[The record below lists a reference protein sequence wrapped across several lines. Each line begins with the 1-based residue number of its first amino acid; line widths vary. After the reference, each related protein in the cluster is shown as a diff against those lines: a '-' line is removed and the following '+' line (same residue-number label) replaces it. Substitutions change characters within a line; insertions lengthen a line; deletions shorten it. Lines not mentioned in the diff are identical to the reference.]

1 MKTNEKKNT
10 SAKKKLIPAVAM
22 LTTSAVMLSTAT
34 YAWFTM
40 SREVEVT
47 GIKLTATTP
56 QTIEIS
62 LGRATTQATIDNTT
76 WATAPKNDAADTDLW
91 SNKAA
96 TSSVYASFGKLI
108 PASSTDGTNLYYT
121 TKAKENGKS
130 VDITGANAFTQAT
143 ENNNAGWTF
152 QTAGASSETESNLTA
167 DTKGEGYYLD
177 IPVWFRT
184 TNVEDVKLGVDVT
197 VTDPNADDDNTKGDL
212 YKATRVAILNED
224 RSAANGGVFL
234 GAETDV
240 DTGYYKKKAVRANTG
255 TSENDYY
262 GTVTVAKEVTANTA
276 GQVTNSDSTEVAN
289 VTGVGTGKT
298 GYSTPA
304 KYYIRVWLEGEDVN
318 CWNVNA
324 GQSFNGDLEFYDVSH
339 TGTGV

>member
-56 QTIEIS
+56 QTIEVS
-62 LGRATTQATIDNTT
+62 HGRATTQATIDNTT

-324 GQSFNGDLEFYDVSH
+324 GQSFNVDLKFYDLSN

>member
-56 QTIEIS
+56 QTIEVS
-62 LGRATTQATIDNTT
+62 LGKATAGATITSKT
-76 WATAPKNDAADTDLW
+76 EATEPGDDEKLW

-121 TKAKENGKS
+121 RKAKENGKS

-197 VTDPNADDDNTKGDL
+197 VEDPNKDNDDTKGDL

-240 DTGYYKKKAVRANTG
+240 ASGYYKGKAVKAATG
-255 TSENDYY
+255 SSENDYY
-262 GTVTVAKEVTANTA
+262 GTVTTATEVIESNGKVTNTA
-276 GQVTNSDSTEVAN
+276 TEVAT
-289 VTGVGTGKT
+289 VKGVGTGKT
-298 GYSTPA
+298 GYGTPT

-318 CWNVNA
+318 CWNANA
-324 GQSFNGDLEFYDVSH
+324 GQSFTVDLKFYDLSNK
-339 TGTGV
+339 

>member
-212 YKATRVAILNED
+212 YKATRVAFLTSD
-224 RSAANGGVFL
+224 KTTANGVFL

-240 DTGYYKKKAVRANTG
+240 DNGYYKKKAVRANTG

-324 GQSFNGDLEFYDVSH
+324 GQSFNVDLKFYDLSNK
-339 TGTGV
+339 GVAD

>member
-212 YKATRVAILNED
+212 YKATRVAFLTSD
-224 RSAANGGVFL
+224 KTTANGVFL

-240 DTGYYKKKAVRANTG
+240 DNGYYKKKAVRANTG

-304 KYYIRVWLEGEDVN
+304 KYYIRVWLEGEDQA
-318 CWNVNA
+318 CWNGTA
-324 GQSFNGDLEFYDVSH
+324 SQSFNINLQFYDLSN
-339 TGTGV
+339 TAN

>member
-56 QTIEIS
+56 QTIEVS
-62 LGRATTQATIDNTT
+62 LGKATAAATITSKT
-76 WATAPKNDAADTDLW
+76 EATEPGDDEKLW

-121 TKAKENGKS
+121 RKAKENGKS

-197 VTDPNADDDNTKGDL
+197 VEDPNKDNDDTKGDL

-240 DTGYYKKKAVRANTG
+240 ASGYYKGKAVKAATG
-255 TSENDYY
+255 SSENDYY
-262 GTVTVAKEVTANTA
+262 GTVTTATEVIESNGKVTNTA
-276 GQVTNSDSTEVAN
+276 TEVAT
-289 VTGVGTGKT
+289 VKGVGTGKT
-298 GYSTPA
+298 GYGTPT

-318 CWNVNA
+318 CWNANA
-324 GQSFNGDLEFYDVSH
+324 GQSFTVDLKFYDLSNK
-339 TGTGV
+339 

>member
-62 LGRATTQATIDNTT
+62 LGQATTSNTLT
-76 WATAPKNDAADTDLW
+76 HGVEATAPNSDDMWTHT
-91 SNKAA
+91 AA
-96 TSSVYASFGKLI
+96 TGSVYQDFGKLI
-108 PASSTDGTNLYYT
+108 PVSSVDGFNMFYT
-121 TKAKENGKS
+121 EKATENGKKVS
-130 VDITGANAFTQAT
+130 DVPNPFTKAETAVGWEFKEGGKSAETGAVVNAA
-143 ENNNAGWTF
+143 ENDG
-152 QTAGASSETESNLTA
+152 S
-167 DTKGEGYYLD
+167 GYYLD

-197 VTDPNADDDNTKGDL
+197 VEDPNKDNDDTKGDL

-240 DTGYYKKKAVRANTG
+240 DTGYYKKKAVKANTG
-255 TSENDYY
+255 TSENEYY
-262 GTVTVAKEVTANTA
+262 GAVTTATEVIESNGKVTNTA
-276 GQVTNSDSTEVAN
+276 TEVAT
-289 VTGVGTGKT
+289 VKGVGTGKT
-298 GYSTPA
+298 GYGTPT

-318 CWNVNA
+318 CWNANA
-324 GQSFNGDLEFYDVSH
+324 GQSFTVDLKFYDLSNK
-339 TGTGV
+339 

>member
-1 MKTNEKKNT
+1 MKTNEKKYT

-96 TSSVYASFGKLI
+96 TSSVYATFGKLI
-108 PASSTDGTNLYYT
+108 PASSTNGTNLYYT
-121 TKAKENGKS
+121 TKANENGKS
-130 VDITGANAFTQAT
+130 VDITGENAFTKAT
-143 ENNNAGWTF
+143 EINNAGWTF
-152 QTAGASSETESNLTA
+152 QSGGASSETESNLTA

-318 CWNVNA
+318 CWNANA
-324 GQSFNGDLEFYDVSH
+324 GQSFTVDLKFYDLSNK
-339 TGTGV
+339 

>member
-56 QTIEIS
+56 QTIEVS

-197 VTDPNADDDNTKGDL
+197 VTDPNADDDNAKGDL
-212 YKATRVAILNED
+212 YKATRVAFLTSD
-224 RSAANGGVFL
+224 KTTANGVFL

-240 DTGYYKKKAVRANTG
+240 DNGYYKKKAVRANTG

-324 GQSFNGDLEFYDVSH
+324 GQSFNVDLKFYDLSNK
-339 TGTGV
+339 GVAD

>member
-62 LGRATTQATIDNTT
+62 LGQAPEGTVTIADKTE
-76 WATAPKNDAADTDLW
+76 AKAPTNEDEDTKLW

-96 TSSVYASFGKLI
+96 TSSVYATFGKLI

-130 VDITGANAFTQAT
+130 VDISGENAFTQAT
-143 ENNNAGWTF
+143 PNNNAGWTF
-152 QTAGASSETESNLTA
+152 QSGGASSETENTLTA
-167 DTKGEGYYLD
+167 DTDGEGYYLD

-184 TNVEDVKLGVDVT
+184 TNIANVNLGLDVT
-197 VTDPNADDDNTKGDL
+197 VTDPNKDGDNAGNL
-212 YKATRVAILNED
+212 YKATRVAILDSSKN
-224 RSAANGGVFL
+224 SAGEGIFL
-234 GAETDV
+234 GAETEV
-240 DTGYYKKKAVRANTG
+240 SSYYQGKAVVAEDGTG
-255 TSENDYY
+255 IDNYY
-262 GTVTVAKEVTANTA
+262 GDIKVAKEASANKA
-276 GQVTNSDSTEVAN
+276 GQVTNSDQASTVAV
-289 VTGVGTGKT
+289 VTGVGNGKT
-298 GYSTPA
+298 GYSTPVQ
-304 KYYIRVWLEGEDVN
+304 YYIRVWLEGEDKE
-318 CWNVNA
+318 CWNANA
-324 GQSFNGDLEFYDVSH
+324 GQSFNVDLKFYDLSN
-339 TGTGV
+339 TGVAD

>member
-56 QTIEIS
+56 QTIEVS

-76 WATAPKNDAADTDLW
+76 WATAPKNDAADSDLW

-96 TSSVYASFGKLI
+96 TSSVYASFAKLI

-324 GQSFNGDLEFYDVSH
+324 GQSFNVDLKFYDLSN

>member
-304 KYYIRVWLEGEDVN
+304 KYYIRVWLEGEDEA
-318 CWNVNA
+318 CWNANA
-324 GQSFNGDLEFYDVSH
+324 GQDFVINLKFHDLSNK
-339 TGTGV
+339 

>member
-56 QTIEIS
+56 QTKEVS
-62 LGRATTQATIDNTT
+62 HGKATAGATITSKT
-76 WATAPKNDAADTDLW
+76 EATEPGDDEKLW

-197 VTDPNADDDNTKGDL
+197 VTDPNAADDNTKGDL
-212 YKATRVAILNED
+212 YKATRVAFLTSD
-224 RSAANGGVFL
+224 KTTANGVFL

-240 DTGYYKKKAVRANTG
+240 DNGYYKKKAVRANTG

-324 GQSFNGDLEFYDVSH
+324 GQSFNVDLKFYDLSN

>member
-56 QTIEIS
+56 QTIEVS

-76 WATAPKNDAADTDLW
+76 WATAPKNDAADSDLW

-224 RSAANGGVFL
+224 RRAANGGVFL

-324 GQSFNGDLEFYDVSH
+324 GQSFNVDLKFYDLSN

>member
-22 LTTSAVMLSTAT
+22 LTTSAVMLSTAA

-62 LGRATTQATIDNTT
+62 LGKATAGATITSKT
-76 WATAPKNDAADTDLW
+76 EATEPGDDEKLW

-197 VTDPNADDDNTKGDL
+197 VEDPNKDNDDTKGDL

-240 DTGYYKKKAVRANTG
+240 ASGYYKGKAVKAATG
-255 TSENDYY
+255 SSENDYY
-262 GTVTVAKEVTANTA
+262 GTVTTATEVIESNGKVTNTA
-276 GQVTNSDSTEVAN
+276 TEVAT
-289 VTGVGTGKT
+289 VKGVGTGKT
-298 GYSTPA
+298 GYGTPT

-318 CWNVNA
+318 CWNANA
-324 GQSFNGDLEFYDVSH
+324 GQSFTVDLKFYDLSNK
-339 TGTGV
+339 

>member
-56 QTIEIS
+56 QTIEVS
-62 LGRATTQATIDNTT
+62 LGKATTQATIDNTT

-289 VTGVGTGKT
+289 VTGAGTGKT

-324 GQSFNGDLEFYDVSH
+324 GQSFKVDLKFYDLSN

>member
-197 VTDPNADDDNTKGDL
+197 VTDPNADDDNAKGDL
-212 YKATRVAILNED
+212 YKATRVAFLTSD
-224 RSAANGGVFL
+224 KTTANGVFL

-240 DTGYYKKKAVRANTG
+240 DNGYYKKKAVRANTG

-324 GQSFNGDLEFYDVSH
+324 GQSFNVDLKFYDLSNK
-339 TGTGV
+339 GVAD

>member
-62 LGRATTQATIDNTT
+62 LGRATTQTTIDNTT
-76 WATAPKNDAADTDLW
+76 WATAPENNDTDKDIW

-96 TSSVYASFGKLI
+96 TSSVYATFGKLI
-108 PASSTDGTNLYYT
+108 PASSIDGTNLYYT
-121 TKAKENGKS
+121 TKAKENGRS
-130 VDITGANAFTQAT
+130 VDISGKDAFVKAT
-143 ENNNAGWTF
+143 DNNNAGWTF
-152 QTAGASSETESNLTA
+152 QTGGASSETESNLTA
-167 DTKGEGYYLD
+167 DTKGESYYLD

-197 VTDPNADDDNTKGDL
+197 VDDPNKNDNDTKGDL
-212 YKATRVAILNED
+212 FKAARVAILNED
-224 RSAANGGVFL
+224 RSAAVGGVFL

-240 DTGYYKKKAVRANTG
+240 NTGYYKNKAVKAATG
-255 TSENDYY
+255 SSEDDYY
-262 GTVTVAKEVTANTA
+262 GTVTTATEVTESNGKVINDA
-276 GQVTNSDSTEVAN
+276 TEVAS
-289 VTGVGTGKT
+289 VKGVGTGKT
-298 GYSTPA
+298 GYGTPT

-318 CWNVNA
+318 CWNANA
-324 GQSFNGDLEFYDVSH
+324 GQSFTVDLKFYDLSNK
-339 TGTGV
+339 

>member
-1 MKTNEKKNT
+1 MVKQG
-10 SAKKKLIPAVAM
+10 SYKLCIC
-22 LTTSAVMLSTAT
+22 
-34 YAWFTM
+34 
-40 SREVEVT
+40 
-47 GIKLTATTP
+47 
-56 QTIEIS
+56 
-62 LGRATTQATIDNTT
+62 
-76 WATAPKNDAADTDLW
+76 
-91 SNKAA
+91 
-96 TSSVYASFGKLI
+96 
-108 PASSTDGTNLYYT
+108 
-121 TKAKENGKS
+121 KAKENGKS

-197 VTDPNADDDNTKGDL
+197 VTDPNAADDNTKGDL
-212 YKATRVAILNED
+212 YKATRVAFLTSD
-224 RSAANGGVFL
+224 KTTANGVFL

-240 DTGYYKKKAVRANTG
+240 DNGYYKKKAVRANTG

-324 GQSFNGDLEFYDVSH
+324 GQSFNVDLKFYDLSN

>member
-1 MKTNEKKNT
+1 
-10 SAKKKLIPAVAM
+10 M

-56 QTIEIS
+56 QTIEVS
-62 LGRATTQATIDNTT
+62 LGKATAGATITSKT
-76 WATAPKNDAADTDLW
+76 EATEPGDDEKLW

-96 TSSVYASFGKLI
+96 TSFGKLI

-324 GQSFNGDLEFYDVSH
+324 GQSFNVDLKFYDLSN

>member
-1 MKTNEKKNT
+1 MKTNERKNT

-56 QTIEIS
+56 QTIEVS

-121 TKAKENGKS
+121 TKAKENGKF
-130 VDITGANAFTQAT
+130 VDITGANAFT

-324 GQSFNGDLEFYDVSH
+324 GQSFNVDLKFYDLSN

>member
-1 MKTNEKKNT
+1 M
-10 SAKKKLIPAVAM
+10 
-22 LTTSAVMLSTAT
+22 
-34 YAWFTM
+34 
-40 SREVEVT
+40 
-47 GIKLTATTP
+47 
-56 QTIEIS
+56 
-62 LGRATTQATIDNTT
+62 
-76 WATAPKNDAADTDLW
+76 W

-324 GQSFNGDLEFYDVSH
+324 GQSFNVDLKFYDLSN

>member
-47 GIKLTATTP
+47 CIKLTATTP

-324 GQSFNGDLEFYDVSH
+324 GQSFNVDLKFYDLSN

>member
-56 QTIEIS
+56 QTIEVS
-62 LGRATTQATIDNTT
+62 LGKATAGATITSKT
-76 WATAPKNDAADTDLW
+76 EATEPGDDEKLW

-197 VTDPNADDDNTKGDL
+197 VEDPNKDNDDTKGDL
-212 YKATRVAILNED
+212 YKATRVAILDEN
-224 RSAANGGVFL
+224 RSVAKGGVFI
-234 GAETDV
+234 GEETDV
-240 DTGYYKKKAVRANTG
+240 ASGYYKGKAVKAATG
-255 TSENDYY
+255 SSEDDYY
-262 GTVTVAKEVTANTA
+262 GAVTTATEVIESNGKVTNTA
-276 GQVTNSDSTEVAN
+276 TEVAT
-289 VTGVGTGKT
+289 VKGVGTGKT
-298 GYSTPA
+298 GYGTPT

-318 CWNVNA
+318 CWNANA
-324 GQSFNGDLEFYDVSH
+324 GQSSTVDLKFYDLSNK
-339 TGTGV
+339 